1 MLKRKPFLPSVV
13 LALVVS
19 CWGLQVNAQPDAHD
33 HDVSDAHEE
42 HGGTALSLNNGQQWE
57 TDAALRHGMLEIRAA
72 VTMLTPAFESGQLNQ
87 TQAHQ
92 LSEAVQGSVNTM
104 IEQCELA
111 PEADANLHSILAEL
125 LKGSA
130 ALEAAPLSSS
140 GLPVLQDALESYGHY
155 FNHVGW
161 QGDEHADHAH

>member
-1 MLKRKPFLPSVV
+1 MLKRKPFLPS
-13 LALVVS
+13 LTIAIALS
-19 CWGLQVNAQPDAHD
+19 SWGMQVNAQTDVHD
-33 HDVSDAHEE
+33 HDAPHAHEVHE
-42 HGGTALSLNNGQQWE
+42 GTTLSLNNGELWE
-57 TDAALRHGMLEIRAA
+57 TDEALRHGMLEIRAA

-130 ALEAAPLSSS
+130 ALESAPLSSA
-140 GLPVLQDALESYGHY
+140 GIPVLQGALESYEHY

>member
-1 MLKRKPFLPSVV
+1 MLKRKPFMPSLV

-19 CWGLQVNAQPDAHD
+19 CWGLQVNAQSDAHD
-33 HDVSDAHEE
+33 HDASH
-42 HGGTALSLNNGQQWE
+42 ALSLNNGQQWE

-92 LSEAVQGSVNTM
+92 LSEAVRGSVNTM

-111 PEADANLHSILAEL
+111 PEADANLHSILAKL
-125 LKGSA
+125 L
-130 ALEAAPLSSS
+130 
-140 GLPVLQDALESYGHY
+140 
-155 FNHVGW
+155 
-161 QGDEHADHAH
+161 